1 MLTETRGAV
10 ALVTGA
16 SRGIGKGIALAF
28 GRAGMRVAVNYHS
41 RADDAAAVVDAIKN
55 SGGDALALR
64 ADVAESGDV
73 ERLVREVESAFG
85 PMNVLVNNAGI
96 LGLLAYD
103 QIDEAEWERV
113 IRTNLTSAF
122 LVTKAVLPGMLKAG
136 WGRIINLSSVA
147 AQTGGATAPHY
158 AASKAGLVGMTH
170 SYAARLAK
178 TGITANAISP
188 ALIETDMVTDGLKAS
203 PERIPIGRFGT
214 LEEAGETALFLVRN
228 GFVNGQTLNLNGG
241 LYMSS

>member
-1 MLTETRGAV
+1 MTELRGAV

-28 GRAGMRVAVNYHS
+28 GGASMRVAVNYQS
-41 RADDAAAVVDAIKN
+41 RADDAEAVVAAIKEA
-55 SGGDALALR
+55 GGDAIALR
-64 ADVAESGDV
+64 ADVAQSGDV
-73 ERLVREVESAFG
+73 ERLVRDVERAFG
-85 PMNVLVNNAGI
+85 HINVLVNNAGI
-96 LGLLAYD
+96 LGVLHYEEV
-103 QIDEAEWERV
+103 DEAEWERV
-113 IRTNLTSAF
+113 MRTNLTSAF

-147 AQTGGATAPHY
+147 AQTGGATGPHY

-178 TGITANAISP
+178 TGITANAIAP

-203 PERIPIGRFGT
+203 PERIPLGRFGT

-228 GFVNGQTLNLNGG
+228 GFVNGQTINLNGG

>member
-1 MLTETRGAV
+1 MTELRGAV

-28 GRAGMRVAVNYHS
+28 GRAGMRVAVNYQS
-41 RADDAAAVVDAIKN
+41 RANDAEAVVAAIEEA
-55 SGGDALALR
+55 GGDAIALR
-64 ADVAESGDV
+64 ADVAQSGDV
-73 ERLVREVESAFG
+73 ERLVGDVERAFG
-85 PMNVLVNNAGI
+85 PINVLVNNAGI
-96 LGLLAYD
+96 LGVLHYE
-103 QIDEAEWERV
+103 QVDEAEWERV
-113 IRTNLTSAF
+113 MRTNLTSAF

-178 TGITANAISP
+178 TGITANAIAP

-203 PERIPIGRFGT
+203 PERIPLGRFGT

-228 GFVNGQTLNLNGG
+228 GFVNGQTINLNGG

>member
-1 MLTETRGAV
+1 MTGIRGAV

-28 GRAGMRVAVNYHS
+28 GRAGMRIAVNYRS
-41 RADDAAAVVDAIKN
+41 RADDAEAVVATIKEA
-55 SGGDALALR
+55 GGDAIALR
-64 ADVAESGDV
+64 ADVSEASDV

-85 PMNVLVNNAGI
+85 AANVLVNNAGI
-96 LGLLAYD
+96 LGVLQYD
-103 QIDEAEWERV
+103 QVDEAEWERV

-158 AASKAGLVGMTH
+158 AASKAGLVGLTH

-178 TGITANAISP
+178 TGITVNAIAP
-188 ALIETDMVTDGLKAS
+188 ALIETDMVTDGLKAL
-203 PERIPIGRFGT
+203 PERIPLGRFGT
-214 LEEAGETALFLVRN
+214 LQEAGETALFLVRN
-228 GFVNGQTLNLNGG
+228 GFVTGQTINLNGG

>member
-1 MLTETRGAV
+1 MTEIRGAV

-41 RADDAAAVVDAIKN
+41 RADDAEAVVAAIK
-55 SGGDALALR
+55 SAGGDALALR
-64 ADVAESGDV
+64 ADVSQTAEAD
-73 ERLVREVESAFG
+73 RLVGEVESAFG
-85 PMNVLVNNAGI
+85 AINVLVNNAGI
-96 LGLLAYD
+96 LGVLKYD
-103 QIDEAEWERV
+103 DVDEAEWERV
-113 IRTNLTSAF
+113 IRVNLTSAF
-122 LVTKAVLPGMLKAG
+122 LLTKASLPGMLKAG

-178 TGITANAISP
+178 TGITVNAIAP
-188 ALIETDMVTDGLKAS
+188 ALIETDMVTGGLRAS

-228 GFVNGQTLNLNGG
+228 GFVTGQTINLNGG

>member
-1 MLTETRGAV
+1 MTEIRGAV

-41 RADDAAAVVDAIKN
+41 RADDAEAVVAAIKEA
-55 SGGDALALR
+55 GGDAVTRR
-64 ADVAESGDV
+64 ADVSQSGDV
-73 ERLVREVESAFG
+73 ERLVRDVESAFG
-85 PMNVLVNNAGI
+85 PINVLVNNAGI
-96 LGLLAYD
+96 LGVLKYD
-103 QIDEAEWERV
+103 QVDEAEWERV

-122 LVTKAVLPGMLKAG
+122 LVTKAALPGMLKAG

-178 TGITANAISP
+178 TGITVNAIAP
-188 ALIETDMVTDGLKAS
+188 ALIETEMVTDGLRAS

-228 GFVNGQTLNLNGG
+228 GFVTGQTINLNGG

>member
-1 MLTETRGAV
+1 MTEIRGAV

-41 RADDAAAVVDAIKN
+41 RADDAAAVVDAIK
-55 SGGDALALR
+55 SAGGDAVALR
-64 ADVAESGDV
+64 ADVSQSGDV
-73 ERLVREVESAFG
+73 ERLVRETENAFG
-85 PMNVLVNNAGI
+85 AINVLVNNAGI
-96 LGLLAYD
+96 LGVLGYD
-103 QIDEAEWERV
+103 QVDEPEWERV
-113 IRTNLTSAF
+113 IRVNLTSAF
-122 LVTKAVLPGMLKAG
+122 LVTKAVLPGMLKGG

-178 TGITANAISP
+178 TGVTVNAIAP
-188 ALIETDMVTDGLKAS
+188 ALIETDMVTGGLRAS
-203 PERIPIGRFGT
+203 PERIPLGRFGT

-228 GFVNGQTLNLNGG
+228 GFVTGQTINLNGG

>member
-1 MLTETRGAV
+1 MTDIRGAV

-28 GRAGMRVAVNYHS
+28 GRAGMRVAVNYQS
-41 RADDAAAVVDAIKN
+41 RAGDAEAVVAAIKQ
-55 SGGDALALR
+55 SGGDAIALR
-64 ADVAESGDV
+64 ADVAQASEV
-73 ERLVREVESAFG
+73 ERLMREVESAFG
-85 PMNVLVNNAGI
+85 HINVLVNNAGI
-96 LGLLAYD
+96 LGVLHYD
-103 QIDEAEWERV
+103 QVDEAEWERV
-113 IRTNLTSAF
+113 MRVNLTSAF

-178 TGITANAISP
+178 TGITANAIAP
-188 ALIETDMVTDGLKAS
+188 ALIETEMVTGGLRAS

-228 GFVNGQTLNLNGG
+228 GFVTGQTINLNGG

>member
-1 MLTETRGAV
+1 MTEIRGAV

-28 GRAGMRVAVNYHS
+28 GRAGMRVAVNYNS
-41 RADDAAAVVDAIKN
+41 RADDAEAVVAAIK
-55 SGGDALALR
+55 SAGADALALR
-64 ADVAESGDV
+64 ADVSQTIEA
-73 ERLVREVESAFG
+73 ERLVAQVESAFG
-85 PMNVLVNNAGI
+85 AINVLVNNAGI
-96 LGLLAYD
+96 LGGLKYD
-103 QIDEAEWERV
+103 DVDEAEWERV
-113 IRTNLTSAF
+113 IRVNLTSAF
-122 LVTKAVLPGMLKAG
+122 LVTRASLPGMLKTG

-178 TGITANAISP
+178 TGITVNAIAP
-188 ALIETDMVTDGLKAS
+188 ALIETDMVTGGLRAS

-228 GFVNGQTLNLNGG
+228 GFVTGQTINLNGG

>member
-1 MLTETRGAV
+1 MTDIRGAV

-28 GRAGMRVAVNYHS
+28 GRAGIRVAVNYHS
-41 RADDAAAVVDAIKN
+41 RADDAAAVVDAIK
-55 SGGDALALR
+55 SAGGDAIALR
-64 ADVAESGDV
+64 ADVSQSADI
-73 ERLVREVESAFG
+73 ERLVREAEKAFG
-85 PMNVLVNNAGI
+85 PPTILVNNAGI
-96 LGLLAYD
+96 LGVLSND
-103 QIDEAEWERV
+103 EVDEAEWEHV
-113 IRTNLTSAF
+113 IRVNLTSAF
-122 LVTKAVLPGMLKAG
+122 LVTKAVLPGMRKAG

-147 AQTGGATAPHY
+147 AQTGGATALHY
-158 AASKAGLVGMTH
+158 AASKAGLVGLTH

-178 TGITANAISP
+178 TGITANAIAP
-188 ALIETDMVTDGLKAS
+188 ALIETDMVTGGLRAS

-228 GFVNGQTLNLNGG
+228 GFVNGQTINLNGG

>member
-1 MLTETRGAV
+1 
-10 ALVTGA
+10 
-16 SRGIGKGIALAF
+16 
-28 GRAGMRVAVNYHS
+28 MRVGVNYRS
-41 RADDAAAVVDAIKN
+41 RETDAAAVVAEIKAA
-55 SGGDALALR
+55 GGEALAVR
-64 ADVAESGDV
+64 ADVAKAGDV
-73 ERLVREVESAFG
+73 ERLVREVAQAFG
-85 PMNVLVNNAGI
+85 PINVLVNNAGI
-96 LGLLAYD
+96 LGTLAYD
-103 QIDEAEWERV
+103 AIDEAEWERV

-122 LVTKAVLPGMLKAG
+122 LVTKAVLPSMLNAG

-178 TGITANAISP
+178 TGITANAIAP
-188 ALIETDMVTDGLKAS
+188 ALIETEMVTDGLKAS
-203 PERIPIGRFGT
+203 PERIPLARFGT

-228 GFVNGQTLNLNGG
+228 GFVTGQTINLNGG

>member
-1 MLTETRGAV
+1 MTEIRGAV

-28 GRAGMRVAVNYHS
+28 GRAGMRVAVNYNS
-41 RADDAAAVVDAIKN
+41 RGDDAEAVVAGIK
-55 SGGDALALR
+55 SAGGDAIALR
-64 ADVAESGDV
+64 ADVSQAAEP
-73 ERLVREVESAFG
+73 ERLVAEVESAFG
-85 PMNVLVNNAGI
+85 AINVLVNNAGI
-96 LGLLAYD
+96 LGVLKYD
-103 QIDEAEWERV
+103 EVDEAEWERV
-113 IRTNLTSAF
+113 IRVNLTSAF
-122 LVTKAVLPGMLKAG
+122 LVTKAALPGMLKAA

-178 TGITANAISP
+178 TGITVNAIAP
-188 ALIETDMVTDGLKAS
+188 ALIETDMVTGGLRAS

-228 GFVNGQTLNLNGG
+228 GFVTGQTINLNGG

>member
-1 MLTETRGAV
+1 MTEIRGAV

-28 GRAGMRVAVNYHS
+28 GRAGMRVAVNYQS
-41 RADDAAAVVDAIKN
+41 RADDAEAVAAAIKEA
-55 SGGDALALR
+55 GGDAVALR
-64 ADVAESGDV
+64 ADVAQANDV

-85 PMNVLVNNAGI
+85 PANVLVNNAGI
-96 LGLLAYD
+96 LGVLHYD
-103 QIDEAEWERV
+103 QVDEAEWERV
-113 IRTNLTSAF
+113 MRTNLTSAF

-170 SYAARLAK
+170 SYAARLFK
-178 TGITANAISP
+178 TGITANAIAP
-188 ALIETDMVTDGLKAS
+188 ALIETDMVTDLGGS

-228 GFVNGQTLNLNGG
+228 GFVTGQTINLNGG

>member
-1 MLTETRGAV
+1 MTEIRDAV

-41 RADDAAAVVDAIKN
+41 RQDDAAAVVEAIR
-55 SGGDALALR
+55 SAGGDAIAVR
-64 ADVAESGDV
+64 ADVAQSGDV
-73 ERLVREVESAFG
+73 ERLVRDVANAFG
-85 PMNVLVNNAGI
+85 PATILVNNAGI
-96 LGLLAYD
+96 LGVLAFD
-103 QIDEAEWERV
+103 QVDEAEWERV

-122 LVTKAVLPGMLKAG
+122 LVTKAVLPGMIAAG

-178 TGITANAISP
+178 TGITVNAIAP

-203 PERIPIGRFGT
+203 PERIPLGRFGT

-228 GFVNGQTLNLNGG
+228 GFVTGQTINLNGG

>member
-1 MLTETRGAV
+1 MTETLGAV

-41 RADDAAAVVDAIKN
+41 RADDAATVVDAIK
-55 SGGDALALR
+55 SAGGDAIALR
-64 ADVAESGDV
+64 ADVAQSGDV
-73 ERLVREVESAFG
+73 ERLVREAESAFG
-85 PMNVLVNNAGI
+85 AMNVLVNNAGI
-96 LGLLAYD
+96 LGVLAYD
-103 QIDEAEWERV
+103 QVDEAEWERV

-122 LVTKAVLPGMLKAG
+122 LVTKAVLPVMLKAG

-178 TGITANAISP
+178 SGITANAIAP
-188 ALIETDMVTDGLKAS
+188 ALIETDMVTGGLRAS

-228 GFVNGQTLNLNGG
+228 GFVTGQTINLNGG

>member
-1 MLTETRGAV
+1 MTEIRGAV

-16 SRGIGKGIALAF
+16 SRGIGKGIALAL

-41 RADDAAAVVDAIKN
+41 RADDAAAVVDAIK
-55 SGGDALALR
+55 SAGGDAIALR
-64 ADVAESGDV
+64 ADVAQSGDV
-73 ERLVREVESAFG
+73 ERLVREVEGALG
-85 PMNVLVNNAGI
+85 AINVLVNNAGI
-96 LGLLAYD
+96 LGVLGYD
-103 QIDEAEWERV
+103 QVDEPEWERV
-113 IRTNLTSAF
+113 MRTNLTSAF
-122 LVTKAVLPGMLKAG
+122 LVTKAVLPGMLKAP

-178 TGITANAISP
+178 TGITVNAIAP
-188 ALIETDMVTDGLKAS
+188 ALIETDMVTGGLRAS

-228 GFVNGQTLNLNGG
+228 GFVTGQTINLNGG

>member
-1 MLTETRGAV
+1 MTGIRGAV

-28 GRAGMRVAVNYHS
+28 GHAGMRIAVNYRS
-41 RADDAAAVVDAIKN
+41 RADDADAVVAAIKQA
-55 SGGDALALR
+55 GGDAIALR
-64 ADVAESGDV
+64 ADVAQARDV

-85 PMNVLVNNAGI
+85 AANVLVNNAGI
-96 LGLLAYD
+96 LGVLQYD
-103 QIDEAEWERV
+103 QVDEAEWERV

-158 AASKAGLVGMTH
+158 SASNACVAALTH
-170 SYAARLAK
+170 SSAARLAK
-178 TGITANAISP
+178 TGITVNAIAP
-188 ALIETDMVTDGLKAS
+188 ALIETDMVTDGLRAS
-203 PERIPIGRFGT
+203 PEPIPIGRFGP
-214 LEEAGETALFLVRN
+214 LEEAGDTALFLVRN
-228 GFVNGQTLNLNGG
+228 GFVTGQTLKLKGG
-241 LYMSS
+241 LYM

>member
-1 MLTETRGAV
+1 MAEIRAAV

-28 GRAGMRVAVNYHS
+28 GAAGMRVAVNYRS
-41 RADDAAAVVDAIKN
+41 RESDAAAVVEAIK
-55 SGGDALALR
+55 SAGGDAITLA
-64 ADVAESGDV
+64 ADVSQSGDV
-73 ERLVREVESAFG
+73 ERLVRDVERAFG
-85 PMNVLVNNAGI
+85 PPTILVNNAGI
-96 LGLLAYD
+96 LGVLSYD
-103 QIDEAEWERV
+103 QVDETEWERV
-113 IRTNLTSAF
+113 IRVNVTSAF

-136 WGRIINLSSVA
+136 LGRIINLSSVA

-178 TGITANAISP
+178 TGITVNAIAP
-188 ALIETDMVTDGLKAS
+188 ALIETDMVTDGLRAS

-228 GFVNGQTLNLNGG
+228 GFVTGQTINLNGG

>member
-1 MLTETRGAV
+1 MTDTRGAV

-28 GRAGMRVAVNYHS
+28 GHAGMRVAVNYHS
-41 RADDAAAVVDAIKN
+41 RADDAAAVVAAIKN
-55 SGGDALALR
+55 DGGDAIAVR
-64 ADVAESGDV
+64 ADVSQSGDV

-85 PMNVLVNNAGI
+85 HINVLVNNAGI
-96 LGLLAYD
+96 LGALKYD
-103 QIDEAEWERV
+103 EVDEAEWELV
-113 IRTNLTSAF
+113 IRVNLTSAF

-147 AQTGGATAPHY
+147 AQTGGATALHY

-178 TGITANAISP
+178 SGITANAIAP
-188 ALIETDMVTDGLKAS
+188 ALIETDMVTGGLRAS

-214 LEEAGETALFLVRN
+214 LEEAGETALFLVRD
-228 GFVNGQTLNLNGG
+228 GFVTGQTINLNGG

>member
-1 MLTETRGAV
+1 MTELRGAV

-28 GRAGMRVAVNYHS
+28 GRAGMRVAVNYQS
-41 RADDAAAVVDAIKN
+41 RADDAEAVVAAIKEA
-55 SGGDALALR
+55 GGDAIALR
-64 ADVAESGDV
+64 ADVARSGDV
-73 ERLVREVESAFG
+73 ERLVGDVERAFG
-85 PMNVLVNNAGI
+85 PINVLVNNAGI
-96 LGLLAYD
+96 LGVLHYD
-103 QIDEAEWERV
+103 QVDEAEWERV
-113 IRTNLTSAF
+113 MRTNLTSAF

-178 TGITANAISP
+178 TGITANAIAP

-203 PERIPIGRFGT
+203 PERIPLGRFGT

-228 GFVNGQTLNLNGG
+228 GFVNGQTINLNGG

>member
-1 MLTETRGAV
+1 MTDIHGAV

-28 GRAGMRVAVNYHS
+28 GRAGMRVAVNYRS
-41 RADDAAAVVDAIKN
+41 RADEAAAVVDAIK
-55 SGGDALALR
+55 SAGGDAIALR
-64 ADVAESGDV
+64 ADVSQSADV
-73 ERLVREVESAFG
+73 ERLVRDVESAFG
-85 PMNVLVNNAGI
+85 HINVLVNNAGV
-96 LGLLAYD
+96 LGVLKYD
-103 QIDEAEWERV
+103 EVDEAEWERV
-113 IRTNLTSAF
+113 IRVNLTSAF
-122 LVTKAVLPGMLKAG
+122 LVTKAALPGMLKAG

-147 AQTGGATAPHY
+147 AQTGGATAMHY

-178 TGITANAISP
+178 TGITANAIAP
-188 ALIETDMVTDGLKAS
+188 ALIETEMVTDGLRAS

-228 GFVNGQTLNLNGG
+228 GFVNGQTINLNGG
-241 LYMSS
+241 VYMSS

>member
-1 MLTETRGAV
+1 MAEIRGAV

-16 SRGIGKGIALAF
+16 SRGIGRGIALAF
-28 GRAGMRVAVNYHS
+28 GRAGMRVAVNYRS
-41 RADDAAAVVDAIKN
+41 RAEDAAAVAEVIN
-55 SGGDALALR
+55 SSGGEAIAVR
-64 ADVAESGDV
+64 ADVSQASEV
-73 ERLVREVESAFG
+73 ERLVRDVTTAFG
-85 PMNVLVNNAGI
+85 PVTVLVNNAGI
-96 LGLLAYD
+96 LGVLGYD
-103 QIDEAEWERV
+103 QVDEAEWERV

-122 LVTKAVLPGMLKAG
+122 LVTKAVLPGMISAG

-170 SYAARLAK
+170 SYAARLAR
-178 TGITANAISP
+178 TGITANAIAP
-188 ALIETDMVTDGLKAS
+188 ALIETDMVTGGLKAS

-228 GFVNGQTLNLNGG
+228 GFVTGQTINLNGG